1 VIKKC
6 PKCGSKKISGEQ
18 VCPDCG
24 YQIEETDQ
32 HTNEEKKND
41 IQSSMDSSEDFFP
54 ETELNDPIEWSELTD
69 LPLES
74 VMELFKEDTIPE
86 ENNLLQTVDNVSN
99 KKGNSINLDEDKL
112 EPSVN
117 EEEPEN
123 EIKIEQQKRVA
134 ELKEFV
140 DHEKENSIL
149 SAYIKAHRE
158 DTTEEHAEELMRM
171 IKEELATKNKENSS
185 EQLQKKAEDKSN
197 LVQEDTSISK
207 VLDDALKPVE
217 NVSAEKNEEEKNSD
231 KKVAEENEKNKN
243 AETQK
248 QSQELANEK
257 KENINRKETLPLETI
272 TKETATFS
280 KTDNQQTS
288 SKKSNVEKTFIEEDN
303 EERLKN
309 TDSINENSAKEEVA
323 KDELATSITNKAENP
338 SLTEPTESMK
348 ESEPSQKK
356 KKKGPYLALVALLLL
371 GVGGWTYYDH
381 QQNVQAQIA
390 AQEEEQKQKIS
401 NLQQTLAEFYTDSSR
416 QFIRTSMINQDLTK
430 LKISLNEVKEEKEYN
445 QLEKTYEDIQSKI
458 KAIKHVNELFTSSV
472 IEDDHLVNDPKL
484 KEDKE
489 VQLLTTDNTAFGQ
502 LVQQAQEKA
511 EEQYKQLQTAK
522 EKVKVIYN
530 NDKVIENAT
539 RDQYK
544 EAKVAVDQVK
554 NEELIV
560 SLKDQLQKV
569 DEILTAK
576 EKEAAKRAE
585 EAKKAEEAKRVEEAQ
600 QTAQASQQEAT
611 TTTTTITSTT
621 TNSANQPI
629 MSTRQSD
636 VSDTTN
642 AAWNWASGVQESV
655 IATCIQRGYIVEGG
669 YRLEKAR
676 IENGEGY
683 YNLYATSTKSA
694 LMNGIG
700 ESALPFYIVTINCK
714 TGWFGGNGSR

>member
-1 VIKKC
+1 MDQ
-6 PKCGSKKISGEQ
+6 KKISGEQ
-18 VCPDCG
+18 VCSDYG

-185 EQLQKKAEDKSN
+185 EQLQKKAEEQSN

-207 VLDDALKPVE
+207 VLDDALKPIE

-231 KKVAEENEKNKN
+231 KKIAEENEKNKN

-288 SKKSNVEKTFIEEDN
+288 SKKSNAEKTFIEEDN

-309 TDSINENSAKEEVA
+309 TDSTNKNSAKEEVA
-323 KDELATSITNKAENP
+323 KDELATSIANKAENP

-484 KEDKE
+484 KEDKK

-539 RDQYK
+539 RNQYK
-544 EAKVAVDQVK
+544 EAKAAVDQVK

-576 EKEAAKRAE
+576 EK
-585 EAKKAEEAKRVEEAQ
+585 KA
-600 QTAQASQQEAT
+600 AQASQQEAT